1 MGQKPAFFV
10 TPRVPGV
17 KTMMNTRDIEQ
28 KVSDLIAADLEAM
41 QYELV
46 RVQLTPGGRYLTLQV
61 MAERADRKPMTVNDC
76 VKISSAISPR
86 LDEADPLAGHYTL
99 EISSPGIE
107 RPLVRLAD
115 YERFAG
121 QTAMIELAAPLG
133 GEKGGQRRFRG
144 SIVRVTGN
152 AQDAEIELK
161 TESGEVKVP
170 ANTIAKAKLVLTDM
184 QIKTKGGTRH

>member
-1 MGQKPAFFV
+1 ML
-10 TPRVPGV
+10 
-17 KTMMNTRDIEQ
+17 NTRDIKK
-28 KVSDLIAADLEAM
+28 KVADLIGADLEAM

-115 YERFAG
+115 YERFTG
-121 QTAMIELAAPLG
+121 QMAAIELAAPLN
-133 GEKGGQRRFRG
+133 GEASGQKRFKG
-144 SIVRVTGN
+144 SIV
-152 AQDAEIELK
+152 
-161 TESGEVKVP
+161 
-170 ANTIAKAKLVLTDM
+170 
-184 QIKTKGGTRH
+184 